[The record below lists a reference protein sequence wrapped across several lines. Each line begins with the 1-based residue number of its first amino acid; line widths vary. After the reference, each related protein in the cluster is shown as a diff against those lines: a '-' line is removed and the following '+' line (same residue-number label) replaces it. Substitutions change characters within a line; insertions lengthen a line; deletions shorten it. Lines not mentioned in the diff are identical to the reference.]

1 MPTWTSKQYSR
12 HCQWTC
18 SNYARRFAQVL
29 SKCETPAHEGRGHR
43 CKSAAATISWY
54 DHSYSHSLCQEKTIS
69 GNREYL
75 LEASWTLWRRSLNT
89 SSTNDP
95 RCRRR
100 VRCQKSWGRIWGY
113 RAKNSAK
120 RVNYE
125 SSWRRRRWGCRT
137 KRAKCNQVPSTSGE
151 VSAVQ
156 SKSRTG
162 PNEADGKVLRRS
174 MWKAKQRWRKED
186 YNLWFPIHRIFTQHS
201 LHS

>member
-1 MPTWTSKQYSR
+1 MIPPSKASHTLLMQPLPVSGEDLQRKSRISLGSIMNSVKTFPEYFRKCQY
-12 HCQWTC
+12 
-18 SNYARRFAQVL
+18 F
-29 SKCETPAHEGRGHR
+29 
-43 CKSAAATISWY
+43 
-54 DHSYSHSLCQEKTIS
+54 
-69 GNREYL
+69 
-75 LEASWTLWRRSLNT
+75 
-89 SSTNDP
+89 
-95 RCRRR
+95 
-100 VRCQKSWGRIWGY
+100 RCQKSWGRIWGY

-125 SSWRRRRWGCRT
+125 SSRRRRRWGCRT
-137 KRAKCNQVPSTSGE
+137 KRVKCNQVPSTSGE